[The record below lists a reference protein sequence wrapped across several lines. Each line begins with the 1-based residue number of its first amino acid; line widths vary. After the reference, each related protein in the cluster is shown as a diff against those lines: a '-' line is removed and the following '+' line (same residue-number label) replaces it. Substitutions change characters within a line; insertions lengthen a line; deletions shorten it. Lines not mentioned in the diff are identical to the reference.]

1 MKYEQSDGQLRV
13 QDLGETFVYS
23 EQRVQVYV
31 QSIKARESRDGGQ
44 EL

>member
-23 EQRVQVYV
+23 EQRVQVQRTSKYK
-31 QSIKARESRDGGQ
+31 SP
-44 EL
+44 